1 MSWVCNIIPIIQLHL
16 WSALSPITKVR
27 YIIFAIIEKCNSNN
41 DCSNDKFCKKN
52 SPDDQSICE
61 RKIGRI
67 MKRSRRQ
74 KHNYI
79 VRTVIVFD
87 FSISFEDCGT
97 CCEKIEVE
105 STNQNT
111 IVMGITGSY
120 ECYVDFYGRNVYK
133 KIGDEL
139 YLYWMYG
146 NVSELAITDRWM
158 VILTYIVCP

>member
-1 MSWVCNIIPIIQLHL
+1 
-16 WSALSPITKVR
+16 
-27 YIIFAIIEKCNSNN
+27 
-41 DCSNDKFCKKN
+41 
-52 SPDDQSICE
+52 
-61 RKIGRI
+61 

-79 VRTVIVFD
+79 VRNVIVFH
-87 FSISFEDCGT
+87 FLVSFADCGT

-158 VILTYIVCP
+158 VILTQTVCP